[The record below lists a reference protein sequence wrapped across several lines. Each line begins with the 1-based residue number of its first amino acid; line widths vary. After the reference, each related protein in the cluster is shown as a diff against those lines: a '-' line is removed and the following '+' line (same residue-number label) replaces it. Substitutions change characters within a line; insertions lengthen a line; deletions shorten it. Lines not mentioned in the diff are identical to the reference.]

1 MFNKEELILL
11 PNKETQI
18 KALLWGDAYDLACNT
33 LEVSTMKNSR
43 YSDVFTVSTVEVVE
57 YVLKHGIPENEMAR
71 REQYVEGFHFLKENG
86 KWKTFF
92 YERGITSYEKNFE
105 DDTEAKKYI
114 ALTLI
119 QLAGTG
125 LY

>member
-1 MFNKEELILL
+1 
-11 PNKETQI
+11 
-18 KALLWGDAYDLACNT
+18 
-33 LEVSTMKNSR
+33 MKNSR
-43 YSDVFTVSTVEVVE
+43 YSDVFTVSREEVVE
-57 YVLKHGIPENEMAR
+57 YVLKHGIPENELTR
-71 REQYVEGFHFLKENG
+71 NKTYVEGFHFFKEDG

-92 YERGITSYEKNFE
+92 YERGITSHEKNFE

-114 ALTLI
+114 TLTLI